1 MEALRVI
8 DLSDRVSGAYC
19 TKLFADAGADVVKVE
34 PPTGDP
40 LRQWS
45 VSGMVG
51 RDGDPDGAL
60 FRYLAASKRSVVA
73 DLTTKPG
80 RERVLRLVAGATFV
94 VETMLP
100 HRIEELGLGVDA
112 LWAVNP
118 AVTLVSISPFGRGG
132 PRSDE
137 DCPDFL
143 LQALCGCIDA
153 HGLPGRIP
161 VCVGG
166 RLGEWAGG
174 AFAAAAALTASLSA
188 RRTGRGEHIDVS
200 LLECMALTQV
210 SYPSVRASLPGGD
223 RRRVVGPMIPS
234 VEPCKDGFVGLSAII
249 AQQWMDFARM
259 IERPDLADD
268 PSLTSHTE
276 RDLRREE
283 LQSAINAWTMTRTA
297 EDIVETAALF
307 RVPAAPVGN
316 GVTLPRM
323 AQLVARDAIVEN
335 PRGGFPQPRPPF
347 RMRTPPRPFAPAPTI
362 GEHDG
367 DPDLNAAGPAV
378 TQATAERTDSAA
390 GLPLAGVKVLDF
402 TAAWAGP
409 ITTEF
414 LASMG
419 ADVIKV
425 ESIQR
430 PDAMRF
436 LVAAPAGP
444 DWYEQG
450 YIFNAAN
457 LGKRAITLNLGDP
470 AGRDL
475 ALRLAADSDV
485 VIENYTPRV
494 METFGLDYEAFA
506 QVRPDIIV
514 VRMPAFGLDGPWRDR
529 PGFATTMEQMSGMGW
544 ITGYRD
550 EPPLLPNGY
559 V

>member
-1 MEALRVI
+1 MEEVRVI

-19 TKLFADAGADVVKVE
+19 TKLFADTGADVVKVE

-161 VCVGG
+161 VYVGG

-259 IERPDLADD
+259 IERPDL
-268 PSLTSHTE
+268 
-276 RDLRREE
+276 
-283 LQSAINAWTMTRTA
+283 
-297 EDIVETAALF
+297 
-307 RVPAAPVGN
+307 
-316 GVTLPRM
+316 
-323 AQLVARDAIVEN
+323 
-335 PRGGFPQPRPPF
+335 
-347 RMRTPPRPFAPAPTI
+347 
-362 GEHDG
+362 
-367 DPDLNAAGPAV
+367 
-378 TQATAERTDSAA
+378 
-390 GLPLAGVKVLDF
+390 
-402 TAAWAGP
+402 
-409 ITTEF
+409 
-414 LASMG
+414 
-419 ADVIKV
+419 
-425 ESIQR
+425 
-430 PDAMRF
+430 
-436 LVAAPAGP
+436 
-444 DWYEQG
+444 
-450 YIFNAAN
+450 
-457 LGKRAITLNLGDP
+457 
-470 AGRDL
+470 
-475 ALRLAADSDV
+475 
-485 VIENYTPRV
+485 
-494 METFGLDYEAFA
+494 
-506 QVRPDIIV
+506 
-514 VRMPAFGLDGPWRDR
+514 
-529 PGFATTMEQMSGMGW
+529 
-544 ITGYRD
+544 
-550 EPPLLPNGY
+550 
-559 V
+559 

>member
-1 MEALRVI
+1 MDGVRVI
-8 DLSDRVSGAYC
+8 DLSDRLPGAYC
-19 TKLFADAGADVVKVE
+19 TKLLADAGADVVKVE

-45 VSGMVG
+45 VSGAVG

-60 FRYLAASKRSVVA
+60 FRYLATSKRSVVA
-73 DLTTKPG
+73 DLTAASG
-80 RERVLRLVAGATFV
+80 RERVLRLVEGAAFV

-100 HRIEELGLGVDA
+100 GRIEELGLGPDA
-112 LWAVNP
+112 LRAVNP
-118 AVTLVSISPFGRGG
+118 TVTLVSISPFGRGG
-132 PRSDE
+132 PRSAQ

-143 LQALCGCIDA
+143 LQALSGSIDA

-166 RLGEWAGG
+166 RLGEWAAG
-174 AFAAAAALTASLSA
+174 AFAAAGALTAA
-188 RRTGRGEHIDVS
+188 VAGRRTGRGEHIDVS

-210 SYPSVRASLPGGD
+210 SYPSVRASLPGGE
-223 RRRVVGPMIPS
+223 RRRSISQLIPN
-234 VEPCKDGFVGLSAII
+234 VEPCKDGFVGLSTLT
-249 AQQWMDFARM
+249 AQQWIDFACM
-259 IERPDLADD
+259 IERSDLADD
-268 PSLTSHTE
+268 PSLTSHAV
-276 RDLRREE
+276 RDRRAEE
-283 LQSAINAWTMTRTA
+283 LLSAIRAWTMARTVD
-297 EDIVETAALF
+297 EITETAALF

-316 GVTLPRM
+316 AVTVPRM
-323 AQLVARDAIVEN
+323 AQLLARNVFVAN
-335 PRGGFPQPRPPF
+335 PRGSFPQPRPPF
-347 RMRTPPRPFAPAPTI
+347 RMRTTARPFAPAPGI

-367 DPDLNAAGPAV
+367 DPELNRPGSAVARPIQRAGPAG
-378 TQATAERTDSAA
+378 
-390 GLPLAGVKVLDF
+390 GLPLAGLKVLDF
-402 TAAWAGP
+402 TALWAGP
-409 ITTEF
+409 FTTEY

-436 LVAAPAGP
+436 IVTGQPSTP

-470 AGRDL
+470 DGRDL
-475 ALRLAADSDV
+475 ALRLAARSDV
-485 VIENYTPRV
+485 IIENFTPRV
-494 METFGLDYEAFA
+494 MEAFGLDYDAFA
-506 QVRPDIIV
+506 RVRRDVVV
-514 VRMPAFGLDGPWRDR
+514 VRMPGFGLEGPWRDR

-550 EPPLLPNGY
+550 
-559 V
+559 